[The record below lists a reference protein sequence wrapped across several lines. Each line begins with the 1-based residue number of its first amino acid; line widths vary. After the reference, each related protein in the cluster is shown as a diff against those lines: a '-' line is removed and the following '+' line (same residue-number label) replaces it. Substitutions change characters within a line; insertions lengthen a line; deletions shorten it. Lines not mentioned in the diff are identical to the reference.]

1 MKKSLPLLAY
11 YLTLI
16 ISYQACRLLGLFTPS
31 QLQII
36 HLPLVLLPGFIWKV
50 NFLPFSRILALLAAC
65 VGLVGYRSMASQHQV
80 SSAAVTMAQFSDD
93 AYGKQSRVFLSK
105 LEDNLEIEGR
115 TTAVA
120 QHSELGSRGD
130 IDSHFANNPIAK
142 VLVGGNSYWIKVT
155 ERPQQF
161 AELNNF
167 ALTEDFHKNLQ
178 IITQVP
184 VFALSRE
191 PVKPTV
197 EFLTHFINASLVPE
211 ALKEVYLFSA
221 AAYQPVW
228 SQSAHLAY
236 ARFLAAN
243 QILFKLLNSA
253 EYQPAEADCVLRQYY
268 RCLLYTSPSPRDK
281 RQSRMPSS
289 A

>member
-1 MKKSLPLLAY
+1 M
-11 YLTLI
+11 
-16 ISYQACRLLGLFTPS
+16 
-31 QLQII
+31 
-36 HLPLVLLPGFIWKV
+36 
-50 NFLPFSRILALLAAC
+50 
-65 VGLVGYRSMASQHQV
+65 
-80 SSAAVTMAQFSDD
+80 
-93 AYGKQSRVFLSK
+93 
-105 LEDNLEIEGR
+105 
-115 TTAVA
+115 
-120 QHSELGSRGD
+120 
-130 IDSHFANNPIAK
+130 
-142 VLVGGNSYWIKVT
+142 
-155 ERPQQF
+155 
-161 AELNNF
+161 
-167 ALTEDFHKNLQ
+167 TEDFHKNLQ

-268 RCLLYTSPSPRDK
+268 RAANQIMHFHNPELAQALHNNIAVIYYLDYIFEHKYKSLKASKEHLLAAIAMKGLKNEFALTYLTPHVAKQNLWMVKGQKSKIKGKKINEPRK
-281 RQSRMPSS
+281 REKARKNKKTAS
-289 A
+289 